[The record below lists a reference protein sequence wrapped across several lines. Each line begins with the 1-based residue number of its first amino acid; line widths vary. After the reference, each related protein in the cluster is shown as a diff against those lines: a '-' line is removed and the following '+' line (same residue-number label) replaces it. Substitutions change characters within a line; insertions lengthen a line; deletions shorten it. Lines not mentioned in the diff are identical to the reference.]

1 MLGDQVNEIQLRV
14 SANEDNIA
22 ELVKRVK
29 VLEKENTDLK
39 AWTEDAENRSRR
51 SNLRFIGIP
60 EKAEAKDILGFM
72 SHLIPQVLGETHFSV
87 PPMIERCYRIGI
99 MDNVKAKGPRPILVK
114 FQHFQDKLKIMKL
127 ARDNKDIL
135 QYKARAVNQEGSSK
149 VVRVYIYPDFSTG
162 VVQRRREFD
171 SVKKK
176 FRDRD
181 IEYGLIFPSTL
192 RVTHAATVEENGA
205 GFTGVSEISPVR
217 FPSLARRVPKPSPC
231 IKLWDI
237 LLDSGCLIPVEA
249 GLQKCSFDVLNQCSL
264 GGWQVLEF
272 LPFEKRGEPQNT
284 NSPTQRN
291 QIKN

>member
-1 MLGDQVNEIQLRV
+1 MISHIDSKIDSLRPSLEKMDDSLHMLGDQVNEIQLRV

-29 VLEKENTDLK
+29 LLEKENTDLK

-72 SHLIPQVLGETHFSV
+72 GHLIPQLLGETNFSV
-87 PPMIERCYRIGI
+87 PPTIERCHRIGI
-99 MDNVKAKGPRPILVK
+99 MDNVNAKGPRPILVK

-127 ARDNKDIL
+127 ARDKKDLL
-135 QYKARAVNQEGSSK
+135 QYKARAVNQEGSLK
-149 VVRVYIYPDFSTG
+149 EVRVYIYPDFSAG

-171 SVKKK
+171 TVKKK

-192 RVTHAATVEENGA
+192 RVTHAGKKHLFHTPGEAEKFLDV
-205 GFTGVSEISPVR
+205 IS
-217 FPSLARRVPKPSPC
+217 S
-231 IKLWDI
+231 I
-237 LLDSGCLIPVEA
+237 
-249 GLQKCSFDVLNQCSL
+249 
-264 GGWQVLEF
+264 
-272 LPFEKRGEPQNT
+272 
-284 NSPTQRN
+284 NSS
-291 QIKN
+291 ID